1 MNWEFTQEQNQP
13 TEYLWENVSRRD
25 QLRFK
30 SLISDISGY
39 YGPLPNAEVEKH
51 YELLPPY
58 AKYGL
63 SVLGLD
69 DDAVHWDLRDELE
82 KIIKK

>member
-1 MNWEFTQEQNQP
+1 MNWEFTQERNQP
-13 TEYLWENVSRRD
+13 TEYIWKNVSHRD

-39 YGPLPNAEVEKH
+39 YGPLPTAEVEKH
-51 YELLPPY
+51 FDALSPS

-69 DDAVHWDLRDELE
+69 DTEVHWDIRDELE